1 MNACPPAPGN
11 AGPALVTGATGF
23 VGSAV
28 VRQLA
33 TAGVDV
39 RALVRA
45 GADTGNLAGLPP
57 VELRHGDLTDAASLR
72 AAVRGCRGVFHV
84 AADYRLWAPDP
95 TAMYAVNVTGT
106 RDLLLAAAEAGVER
120 IVYTS
125 SVATL
130 GTREDGSPAD
140 ERTPV
145 TFDEMIGHYKKSK
158 FLAEDMARRLAA
170 DNGVPAVIVNP
181 SAPLG
186 PRDRRPTPTG
196 RIILDAASG
205 RMPAYMDTGL
215 NVVHVDDVAAGH
227 LLAFRHGV
235 VGERYILGG
244 EDMTLRDIL
253 TRVAALAGRTP
264 PRLRLSQ
271 RALEPVARASE
282 LWARISGREPLLTV
296 DGLRLSRKHMYF
308 TSERA
313 RRELGYHSRPAAQAI
328 ADAVEWYRAEGY
340 LGGRRR

>member
-1 MNACPPAPGN
+1 MSPDPAAP
-11 AGPALVTGATGF
+11 AGPVLVTGATGF

-28 VRQLA
+28 VRQLLA
-33 TAGVDV
+33 AGVAV
-39 RALVRA
+39 KALVRP
-45 GADTGNLAGLPP
+45 GADTGALAGLPE
-57 VELRHGDLTDAASLR
+57 VEPRRGDLTDPASLR

-84 AADYRLWAPDP
+84 AADYRLWTRTPD
-95 TAMYAVNVTGT
+95 AMYAVNVTGT
-106 RDLLLAAAEAGVER
+106 RDLLLAAAAAGVER

-130 GTREDGSPAD
+130 GARSDGGPAD
-140 ERTPV
+140 ERTHV

-158 FLAEDMARRLAA
+158 FLAEAEARRLAG
-170 DNGVPAVIVNP
+170 DGVPVVIVNP
-181 SAPLG
+181 SMPVG

-196 RIILDAASG
+196 RMLLDAARG
-205 RMPAYMDTGL
+205 RMPAYVDTGL

-227 LLAFRHGV
+227 LLAYRHGV

-244 EDMTLRDIL
+244 EDMSLRDIL
-253 TRVAALAGRTP
+253 IQIAALTGRTP

-271 RALEPVARASE
+271 RVLLPLAHASE
-282 LWARISGREPLLTV
+282 LWARLSGREPLLTV

-313 RRELGYHSRPAAQAI
+313 SRELGYRSRPAQQAI
-328 ADAVEWYRAEGY
+328 ADAVDWYRAEGY
-340 LGGRRR
+340 LDGRRR